1 MHLVR
6 RGEQHIG
13 RTERNPLRPAHEGP
27 RARHHDVKLILV
39 VRSLRVGAL
48 AAPVREVSRADHS
61 RKPPLINKPSGRY
74 SHPMTDPNTQTRIL
88 DAAETLVRARGVNGL
103 TLDAAA
109 QAAGVSKGGLLYHFA
124 SKEALLDA
132 LLKRLAAFI
141 QEDFEAGVAAEPE
154 GPGRVARAMLTWS
167 LGLPR
172 DQTNERCDRAAAVFL
187 AAFHHDPALLDP
199 VRDQMARMRDAVA
212 ADGLPAGHG
221 MAIMAAGD
229 GLFMARI
236 FGLYTLEPA
245 ERPTVHAAL
254 STLLEPRS

>member
-1 MHLVR
+1 MP
-6 RGEQHIG
+6 QCS
-13 RTERNPLRPAHEGP
+13 GP
-27 RARHHDVKLILV
+27 GTFKRLPCGGCKDRLNTV
-39 VRSLRVGAL
+39 
-48 AAPVREVSRADHS
+48 
-61 RKPPLINKPSGRY
+61 PSSRY
-74 SHPMTDPNTQTRIL
+74 SNPMTDDPPVSARTRIL
-88 DAAETLVRARGVNGL
+88 DAAETLVRARGVGGL

-109 QAAGVSKGGLLYHFA
+109 QTAGVSKGGLLYHFA

-154 GPGRVARAMLTWS
+154 GPGRVARAMLAWS

-172 DQTNERCDRAAAVFL
+172 EMSDERCDRAAAVFL

-199 VRDQMARMRDAVA
+199 VRAQFARMREAVA
-212 ADGLPAGHG
+212 ADGLPPGHG

-236 FGLYTLEPA
+236 FGLYTLEQA
-245 ERPTVHAAL
+245 ERQTVLAAL
-254 STLLEPRS
+254 STLIGPKP